1 MVYYYSGIYL
11 YYICSRNVLL
21 QCFTSTVKLFIG
33 KRRNTLFYTRQKLS
47 RCKECALSLSLDER
61 RLEDD
66 GKSYLTT

>member
-1 MVYYYSGIYL
+1 MVYYYRGIYL

-33 KRRNTLFYTRQKLS
+33 KRRNTLFCTRQKLS
-47 RCKECALSLSLDER
+47 RCEECALSLDER

>member
-33 KRRNTLFYTRQKLS
+33 KRRNTSFYTRKKLS
-47 RCKECALSLSLDER
+47 RCKECALSLDER